1 MEDMKGEGIQ
11 VMSRHYVGHK
21 GNQPKDEW
29 VMSPLET

>member
-21 GNQPKDEW
+21 GNQPKDE
-29 VMSPLET
+29 